1 MIRAIALSLALLIGV
16 GVIIPLATD
25 YAEAGAKK
33 HHKYAKK
40 KKIKKYS
47 RAWWRLYRAR
57 VNRQKSLAARKRILR
72 LRQIRLAK
80 AAQEGNS
87 TDAMPVKNSK
97 KIAQKQVQVKED
109 NSPAVLPSGD
119 AAPKTWKKS
128 QSSQSELQFNV
139 NDENGSEL
147 GSASISVVGPSM
159 GGDDDKAKTK
169 TVGGVPTTSLRR
181 NVIDRMIREN
191 GWVVNDYQKEIGGK
205 KVYVVV
211 AQSEGA
217 GGRMQSR
224 VFYFA
229 ESDGRI
235 YSVATNS
242 SNDSS
247 ERLAE
252 ESEKVINSLVRA
264 RQNNTQQAELK

>member
-16 GVIIPLATD
+16 GVIVPLATD

-33 HHKYAKK
+33 HRKYAKKK

-47 RAWWRLYRAR
+47 KQWWRLYRAR
-57 VNRQKSLAARKRILR
+57 MNRKKSLQARKRALR

-80 AAQEGNS
+80 ARQQNGAVV
-87 TDAMPVKNSK
+87 AKNSK
-97 KIAQKQVQVKED
+97 QTAQKTVKED
-109 NSPAVLPSGD
+109 NSPSVLPSGEN
-119 AAPKTWKKS
+119 APKTWKKS
-128 QSSQSELQFNV
+128 QSTQAELQFNV
-139 NDENGSEL
+139 SDDSGSQI
-147 GSASISVVGPSM
+147 GQASISVVGPTM
-159 GGDDDKAKTK
+159 GGDDNNAKVK

-181 NVIDRMIREN
+181 NVIDRMIKEN

-217 GGRMQSR
+217 GGRVQSR

-229 ESDGRI
+229 EADGRI
-235 YSVATNS
+235 YSVSTNS
-242 SNDSS
+242 PSDSS
-247 ERLAE
+247 EKIAE
-252 ESEKVINSLVRA
+252 ESEKVINSLVRN
-264 RQNNTQQAELK
+264 RQPQQAGLK

>member
-1 MIRAIALSLALLIGV
+1 MIRAIALSLALLIGI

-33 HHKYAKK
+33 HRKYAKKK

-47 RAWWRLYRAR
+47 KQWWRLYRAR
-57 VNRQKSLAARKRILR
+57 VNRKKSLVARKRALR

-80 AAQEGNS
+80 ARQENG
-87 TDAMPVKNSK
+87 DAPVKTSK
-97 KIAQKQVQVKED
+97 QAVQKVAKED
-109 NSPAVLPSGD
+109 NTPVLLPSGET
-119 AAPKTWKKS
+119 APKTWKKS
-128 QSSQSELQFNV
+128 QSTQAELQFRV
-139 NDENGSEL
+139 DDENGSQL

-159 GGDDDKAKTK
+159 GDDTNGKVK

-181 NVIDRMIREN
+181 NVIDRMIKEN

-205 KVYVVV
+205 KVYVVI
-211 AQSEGA
+211 AQSEGV
-217 GGRMQSR
+217 GGRVQSR

-229 ESDGRI
+229 EADGRI
-235 YSVATNS
+235 YSVATNA

-247 ERLAE
+247 ERIAE
-252 ESEKVINSLVRA
+252 ESEKVINSLVRT
-264 RQNNTQQAELK
+264 RQNPQQAELK

>member
-47 RAWWRLYRAR
+47 KKWWRLYRAKM
-57 VNRQKSLAARKRILR
+57 NRKKSLAARKRTLR

-80 AAQEGNS
+80 TAQDENS
-87 TDAMPVKNSK
+87 NGAMPVKNSK
-97 KIAQKQVQVKED
+97 QTAQKQVKED
-109 NSPAVLPSGD
+109 NSPAVLPSGET
-119 AAPKTWKKS
+119 APKTWKKG

-139 NDENGSEL
+139 NDENGSAL

-159 GGDDDKAKTK
+159 GGDDNNAKSK
-169 TVGGVPTTSLRR
+169 TVGGVQTTSLRR
-181 NVIDRMIREN
+181 NVIDRMIKEN

-211 AQSEGA
+211 AQSEGV
-217 GGRMQSR
+217 GGRVQSR

-229 ESDGRI
+229 ESEGRI
-235 YSVATNS
+235 YSVSTNS
-242 SNDSS
+242 TNDSS

-252 ESEKVINSLVRA
+252 ESEKVINSLVRT
-264 RQNNTQQAELK
+264 RQNTQQAELQK